1 MVSRLGVSGCGQ
13 THTQAGAE
21 AANFYLKEEV
31 SVTAVEVL
39 LLIKSVVSR
48 VVSKLALIHSL

>member
-1 MVSRLGVSGCGQ
+1 MSGCGQ